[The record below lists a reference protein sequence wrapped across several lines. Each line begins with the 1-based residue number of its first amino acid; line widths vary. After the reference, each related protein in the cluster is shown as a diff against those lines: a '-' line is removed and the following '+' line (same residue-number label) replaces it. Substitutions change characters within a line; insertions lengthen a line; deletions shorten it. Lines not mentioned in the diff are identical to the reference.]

1 MLSTNFPKSCKILIV
16 VLATTINISMAQSYY
31 HSPNDTIIGNAPF
44 DDVSVFNI
52 IQIHTIADTIRFK
65 WQKQSVYLPA
75 TWEASICD
83 YAHCYTTLED
93 TGTTDPIVYGGD
105 GLMSLHINPNFEAG
119 TAIIRYSIFATNTPT
134 QIDTLTWIITATAP
148 NAIVTTRNTLPT
160 IYYDN
165 KQIICRNVHENYSKA
180 FLYDMNGRLLLQ
192 KNIETEEVTL
202 FTYEY
207 GPQLLIL
214 QLIGKQNFIS
224 KIFNY

>member
-1 MLSTNFPKSCKILIV
+1 MLFINYLKRSIVLIAILIM
-16 VLATTINISMAQSYY
+16 AINTSFAQSYY
-31 HSPNDTIIGNAPF
+31 HSPNDTIISNAPF

-52 IQIHTIADTIRFK
+52 TQVHPTSDTIFFH
-65 WQKQSVYLPA
+65 WQKQSAVMPA

-83 YAHCYTTLED
+83 VAHCYTELKD
-93 TGTTDPIVYGGD
+93 SGTTDPIVTGGD
-105 GLMSLHINPNFEAG
+105 GLMSLHLNPNFEAG
-119 TAIIRYSIFATNTPT
+119 TAIIRYSIFTTNTPA

-148 NAIVTTRNTLPT
+148 NAIVTTRNILPT

-165 KQIICRNVHENYSKA
+165 KQIICRNIHENYSKV
-180 FLYDMNGRLLLQ
+180 FLYDMNGKLLLQ

>member
-1 MLSTNFPKSCKILIV
+1 
-16 VLATTINISMAQSYY
+16 
-31 HSPNDTIIGNAPF
+31 
-44 DDVSVFNI
+44 
-52 IQIHTIADTIRFK
+52 
-65 WQKQSVYLPA
+65 
-75 TWEASICD
+75 
-83 YAHCYTTLED
+83 
-93 TGTTDPIVYGGD
+93 
-105 GLMSLHINPNFEAG
+105 MSLHINPNFEAG

-148 NAIVTTRNTLPT
+148 NAVVTTRNTLPT